1 MAYTQA
7 DLDALDA
14 TILLNGATLRM
25 RFQDREEE
33 FQSIDQMI
41 KFRAFVAEQVAAAS
55 QSIPKRQMRIIT
67 SKGF

>member
-14 TILLNGATLRM
+14 TILLNGTTLRQ
-25 RFQDREEE
+25 RFQDREVE

-41 KFRAFVAEQVAAAS
+41 RFRAFVAEQVAAATS
-55 QSIPKRQMRIIT
+55 STPKRQMRMFT
-67 SKGF
+67 GKGF